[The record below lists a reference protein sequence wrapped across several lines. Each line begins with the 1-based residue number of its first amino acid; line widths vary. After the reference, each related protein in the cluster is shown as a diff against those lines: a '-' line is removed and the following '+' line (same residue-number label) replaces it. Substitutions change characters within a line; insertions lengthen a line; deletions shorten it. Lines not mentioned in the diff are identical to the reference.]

1 MAKQLN
7 AKFLGLVTALVI
19 GLGGAVALPSAVH
32 AADPAPVGLD
42 LSGLTTTIDNTTGAV
57 TGTVDTTLGDTT
69 GSVTGTVDSTAGA
82 VTGTVDATLGTGTG
96 SASADG
102 SAAAGSTSTSGSA
115 SVDATAGTTG
125 TTATDPVSSVVDTV
139 TGVLDGSSTGG
150 SGGSTDPVTNVVD
163 GVTGVLD
170 SGTTGGASESVA
182 NVVNNVA
189 SIPVGDNATV
199 GSSVDSTADSVTTT
213 VDPVVAPVIDSCVNL
228 PPAGV
233 SVDLGSSCGGG
244 SGILDPITTAVAPVT
259 DPLANVCLSAA
270 GVDAQA
276 GSTCTG
282 SGGGS
287 GSGDLLGPV
296 TSVVDQ
302 GTSTLTPVLGDL
314 SLPSVD
320 TQPVTDTVNQVV
332 NPLDACASV
341 NPLNLNE
348 ALGAGCD
355 QPTAP
360 CTTLNVNC
368 LLTSVTDPVI
378 GPGGA
383 LDPVLDACLGYDPLG
398 FNLDIGSVCAASTPP
413 PTTCPP
419 DCGTTCP
426 PDCGTTCPP
435 DCGPPVCI
443 CSAVPSRCTR
453 FARPTAARPARQAAP
468 LHRLTPVP
476 PPTRR
481 VVARWCSTVRL
492 LRRRRALAPRVLVRR
507 PRRSAVWLRP
517 RSHRRT
523 LAMPVYSAGAG
534 ATARSRSTPRSC
546 SSVCSLLPASWD
558 AGAFCTTSSRAAG
571 VGSPAPARDGG

>member
-32 AADPAPVGLD
+32 AADPAPVGID

-57 TGTVDTTLGDTT
+57 TGAVDTTLGDTT

-170 SGTTGGASESVA
+170 SGTTGGASDSVA

-296 TSVVDQ
+296 TGVVDQ

-398 FNLDIGSVCAASTPP
+398 FNLDIGSACAASTPP

-443 CSAVPSRCTR
+443 LFCGPIPVYPVCPPDCGTTCPPGCAVTPADPGAAANTASGGSLVLYGPSASATTGSGATG
-453 FARPTAARPARQAAP
+453 ARPPAAP
-468 LHRLTPVP
+468 FSGVASAAFAP
-476 PPTRR
+476 PDAGDAGLLGRGWGDGSQPLDPALLFIGMF
-481 VVARWCSTVRL
+481 VVACVLGRRRL
-492 LRRRRALAPRVLVRR
+492 L
-507 PRRSAVWLRP
+507 
-517 RSHRRT
+517 H
-523 LAMPVYSAGAG
+523 
-534 ATARSRSTPRSC
+534 
-546 SSVCSLLPASWD
+546 D
-558 AGAFCTTSSRAAG
+558 
-571 VGSPAPARDGG
+571 